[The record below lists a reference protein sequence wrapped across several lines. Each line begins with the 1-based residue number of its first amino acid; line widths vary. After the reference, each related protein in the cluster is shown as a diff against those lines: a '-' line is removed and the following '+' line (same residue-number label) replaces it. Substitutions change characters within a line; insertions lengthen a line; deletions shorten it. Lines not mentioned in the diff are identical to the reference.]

1 MKVGTDGILLG
12 AWTSLPE
19 ALDQPMRLLDIGT
32 GTGLL
37 ALMLAQRLSKLG
49 AKQFRIDAVEIDE
62 QAYTQALENIQRS
75 PWRDSIHV
83 HHASIQD
90 FVQKSI
96 NLSPVYDLV
105 ISNPPFFENA
115 YKSIQKARSLARH
128 SDHLSQDDLLQ
139 VASQVLKPNAHLAV
153 IYPTELAHNF
163 VLKAKDYQLS
173 CDRQLLV
180 QPMPNREVK
189 RVLLQLRNQEID
201 SSKIL
206 LTNSQL
212 MIIEESKH
220 KYTEEYIAL
229 TQDFYLKRPSL
240 SRGRAFL

>member
-19 ALDQPMRLLDIGT
+19 ELNQPLRLLDIGT

-49 AKQFRIDAVEIDE
+49 AKQFRIDAVEIDG
-62 QAYTQALENIQRS
+62 QAYAQALENIQRS
-75 PWRDSIHV
+75 PWHDYIKVHHDSI
-83 HHASIQD
+83 QE
-90 FVQKSI
+90 FVQKLEKSC
-96 NLSPVYDLV
+96 PAYDLV

-115 YKSIQKARSLARH
+115 SKSIQKARSLARH

-139 VASQVLKPNAHLAV
+139 IASQVLKPKAHLAV

-163 VLKAKDYQLS
+163 ALKARDYRLS

-189 RVLLQLRNQEID
+189 RVLLQLRNQD
-201 SSKIL
+201 LAQGKIPL
-206 LTNSQL
+206 ISSQL
-212 MIIEESKH
+212 IIIEESKH
-220 KYTEEYIAL
+220 KYTDDYTAL
-229 TQDFYLKRPSL
+229 TQDFYSKKS
-240 SRGRAFL
+240 F

>member
-19 ALDQPMRLLDIGT
+19 MLNQPLRLLDIGT

-62 QAYTQALENIQRS
+62 QAYAQALENIQRS
-75 PWRDSIHV
+75 PWHDRINI
-83 HHASIQD
+83 HHASIQE
-90 FVQKSI
+90 FVKSCP
-96 NLSPVYDLV
+96 NYDLV

-115 YKSIQKARSLARH
+115 CKSVQKARSLARH

-139 VASQVLKPNAHLAV
+139 VASQVLKSKTHLAV
-153 IYPTELAHNF
+153 IYPTELANNF
-163 VLKAKDYQLS
+163 VLKARDYRLS

-189 RVLLQLRNQEID
+189 RVLLQLRNQDINQV
-201 SSKIL
+201 KNP

-229 TQDFYLKRPSL
+229 TQDFYLKS
-240 SRGRAFL
+240 